1 MSRWCTSE
9 HENSRLGRKSFA
21 FNTRS
26 GFFLAIVRLPVEMV
40 RAEIAVRVGDVKH
53 QAVETGVPVVRSS
66 TCIGE
71 MEDPDSDAYGIVP
84 PKMDKGTRTIL
95 ESQIHSASVWKW
107 NIVSEA
113 KQTAIGVEERLPT
126 PRIASGKLEAGR
138 ATAAV
143 DVTNI
148 PAAVSVLWCAI
159 RNVSVIDGERFEIQ
173 IAGYEQVRRS

>member
-1 MSRWCTSE
+1 
-9 HENSRLGRKSFA
+9 
-21 FNTRS
+21 
-26 GFFLAIVRLPVEMV
+26 MV

-53 QAVETGVPVVRSS
+53 QAIETGVPAVSS
-66 TCIGE
+66 TTCIGE
-71 MEDPDSDAYGIVP
+71 MEDPDSGAYGIVLP
-84 PKMDKGTRTIL
+84 DTDKGTRTIL
-95 ESQIHSASVWKW
+95 ESQIHTASVWKW
-107 NIVSEA
+107 NIVGEA

-148 PAAVSVLWCAI
+148 PAADGAFWCAI

-173 IAGYEQVRRS
+173 IAGYEKVRSS